1 MGRMYTVEFSD
12 TAVATASGDVDFFE
26 ILPAANKPIRVHAVY
41 LSQSSDV
48 GDAAEE
54 MLRVKIMRLPA
65 TVTSG
70 TGGSSATP
78 VPLDV
83 NDAASGATCEVLNTA
98 VATTS
103 GTGLDVHPDAF
114 NIRVGWPYMPTPEMR
129 LRAQNTEAIIV
140 RLMAAVTDEL
150 TMSGVLYFE
159 EL

>member
-1 MGRMYTVEFSD
+1 MGRMYTVEFEG

-26 ILPAANKPIRVHAVY
+26 ILPADDKPCIVHAVF
-41 LSQSSDV
+41 LSQSSDT

-54 MLRVKIMRLPA
+54 ILRVKVIRLPA

-70 TGGSSATP
+70 SSGSSATP

-83 NDAASGATCEVLNTA
+83 NDAAAGFAAEVLNTT

-103 GTGLDVHPDAF
+103 GTAVDLHSDAF
-114 NIRVGWPYMPTPEMR
+114 NIRTGWALVLTPEMR
-129 LRAQNTEAIIV
+129 WRVAQAEGLVV

-150 TMSGVLYFE
+150 TMSGTLYVE

>member
-1 MGRMYTVEFSD
+1 MYSVEFEA

-26 ILPAANKPIRVHAVY
+26 IVPGDDAPVLIHAIY

-54 MLRVKIMRLPA
+54 MLRVKIIRLPA

-70 TGGSSATP
+70 TGGAAATP
-78 VPLDV
+78 VPLNV
-83 NDAASGATCEVLNTA
+83 RYPAASAACEVLNTA

-103 GTGLDVHPDAF
+103 GTAVDIHSDTF
-114 NIRVGWPYMPTPEMR
+114 NIRAGWVYLPTPEMR
-129 LRAQNTEAIIV
+129 PRVAQAEGIVV

-150 TMSGVLYFE
+150 TMSGTLYME

>member
-1 MGRMYTVEFSD
+1 MSRIYTVEFEG

-26 ILPAANKPIRVHAVY
+26 ILPAANKPVLIHAVF

-54 MLRVKIMRLPA
+54 ILRVKIIRLPA

-70 TGGSSATP
+70 TGGASATP

-83 NDAASGATCEVLNTA
+83 NDAAAGAVCEVLNTA

-103 GTGLDVHPDAF
+103 GTAVDIHSDAF
-114 NIRVGWPYMPTPEMR
+114 NIRVGWVYMPTPEMR
-129 LRAQNTEAIIV
+129 PRVNNAEGIVV
-140 RLMAAVTDEL
+140 RLMAATVDEL
-150 TMSGVLYFE
+150 TMSGTVYIE
-159 EL
+159 EV